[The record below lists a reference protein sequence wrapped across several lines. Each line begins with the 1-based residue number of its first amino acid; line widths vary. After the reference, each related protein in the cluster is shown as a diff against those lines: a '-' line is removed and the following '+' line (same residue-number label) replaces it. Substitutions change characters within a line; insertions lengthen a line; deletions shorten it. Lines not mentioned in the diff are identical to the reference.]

1 MAEGSFRT
9 FWLAVLAVVAVA
21 AAGAWL
27 ASGSGDDDAWQRAS
41 AADTQ
46 EAYERYVSEWSSGA
60 FVGDAKERVAAFK
73 DERAWRKA
81 IEQDTAEGY
90 LLYQLNASGKYVREA
105 RERQAV
111 LVEAA
116 DWERAQKEGTR
127 EAFSDYARKWPE
139 GANIA
144 IAKDRLQEFD
154 VRAEYRKAAAL
165 DTITAL
171 EAFVLS
177 HPGAPDA
184 GQARERA
191 EALKRD
197 DAPFVTAHKKGS
209 TEALEQFLRDYPGHV
224 RTAFARRALLD
235 LKGVDIFR
243 LVDEKRVSTA
253 IKGGGLTR
261 AQVTLINNGDSA
273 VSVMIPSAIMFVSRN
288 PEIQNMVTTSAT
300 LVALKPNETK
310 SLSVPVASANLPRR
324 APGSSSELFLE
335 QVADQPALKRIVWHM
350 QAVELPFEVRQA
362 AVWIVTDD
370 ATYQGLSRLDTMR
383 PGYAMHALRLLEESG
398 IKLGRFSIWHG
409 GARLLRD
416 HIDKAGRTSHLNPD
430 RNAESQAIWLYERL
444 DRYLGEKGRAFLED
458 GLLNRVADIGWGEMI
473 QLLVKKGHDVNQRD
487 ELKRTPLHNF
497 IRYTKYQLLSDPEP
511 AVKALIGA
519 GADVD
524 ARDGRG
530 RTPIFFA
537 SPGAAF
543 EVLAAVGADLSIADE
558 TGLTLAHVLDLK
570 RHKNSRALDI
580 LSDVGLDINQAD
592 KDGNTPLH
600 RAVRAGDENKVLA
613 LIRLGA
619 RSLPNHNGKRP
630 LDIVPK
636 HLKRRVF
643 ENLLKDAAPAD
654 Q

>member
-1 MAEGSFRT
+1 MAIGSFRT
-9 FWLAVLAVVAVA
+9 FLLAALAVLAVA

-27 ASGSGDDDAWQRAS
+27 ASGSGDEEAWQLAS

-60 FVGDAKERVAAFK
+60 FVGDANERIAALE
-73 DERAWRKA
+73 DERAWRRA
-81 IEQDTAEGY
+81 IEEDTAEGY
-90 LLYQLNASGKYVREA
+90 FLYQLNTSGKYLREA
-105 RERQAV
+105 RERRAV

-116 DWERAQKEGTR
+116 DWTWARKEGTR
-127 EAFSDYARKWPE
+127 EAFSEYARKWPE
-139 GANIA
+139 GPNISA
-144 IAKDRLQEFD
+144 AKDRLREFD
-154 VRAEYRKAAAL
+154 LRAKYREAAAL
-165 DTITAL
+165 DTIRAL
-171 EAFVLS
+171 ETFVLS
-177 HPGAPDA
+177 HPDAPDA
-184 GQARERA
+184 EQARERA

-209 TEALEQFLRDYPGHV
+209 AEALEQFLRDYPGHV
-224 RTAFARRALLD
+224 RTGYVRRALTD

-243 LVDEKRVSTA
+243 LVDEKRVSIS

-261 AQVTLINNGDSA
+261 AQVTLTNNGDSA
-273 VSVMIPSAIMFVSRN
+273 VSAIIPAAIMFASRN
-288 PEIQNMVTTSAT
+288 RDIQNMVTTSAT
-300 LVALKPNETK
+300 LVTLKPNETK
-310 SLSVPVASANLPRR
+310 SLSVPVACANLPRR

-335 QVADQPALKRIVWHM
+335 QVANQPALKRVVWHM

-370 ATYQGLSRLDTMR
+370 ATYQGLSRLKTMR
-383 PGYAMHALRLLEESG
+383 PGYAMRALRLLEETG
-398 IKLGRFSIWHG
+398 IELGRFSIWHE
-409 GARLLRD
+409 GARLFRD
-416 HIDKAGRTSHLNPD
+416 HIDMAGRRSHLNPD
-430 RNAESQAIWLYERL
+430 RNVESQAIWFYERL
-444 DRYLGEKGRAFLED
+444 DRYLREKDRAFLED
-458 GLLNRVADIGWGEMI
+458 GLLNQVADVGWGDMI
-473 QLLVKKGHDVNQRD
+473 QLLVKKEHDVNQRD

-497 IRYTKYQLLSDPEP
+497 IRYTKYQPLSDPEP
-511 AVKALIGA
+511 TVKALIGA

-543 EVLAAVGADLSIADE
+543 EVLAAAGADLNVADE

-570 RHKNSRALDI
+570 RHKNSKALDI

-600 RAVRAGDENKVLA
+600 RAVRAGDENKIRA

-619 RSLPNHNGKRP
+619 LALPNHDGKRP

-636 HLKRRVF
+636 HLKGRAF
-643 ENLLKDAAPAD
+643 EKLLKDAAPTT

>member
-9 FWLAVLAVVAVA
+9 LWLAALVVLAVV

-27 ASGSGDDDAWQRAS
+27 ALGSGDDDAWQRAS
-41 AADTQ
+41 AANTQ

-60 FVGDAKERVAAFK
+60 FVGDAKERIAAFE

-81 IEQDTAEGY
+81 VEQDTAEGY
-90 LLYQLNASGKYVREA
+90 FLYQLNESGKYVREA
-105 RERQAV
+105 RERRAV

-116 DWERAQKEGTR
+116 DWVWARKEGTR
-127 EAFSDYARKWPE
+127 KAFSKYARKWPE

-144 IAKDRLQEFD
+144 AAKDRLREFD
-154 VRAEYRKAAAL
+154 LRAKYREAAAL

-171 EAFVLS
+171 EAFALS
-177 HPGAPDA
+177 HPDAPDA
-184 GQARERA
+184 GQARERV
-191 EALKRD
+191 EVLKRD

-209 TEALEQFLRDYPGHV
+209 TEALKQFLRDYPGHV
-224 RTAFARRALLD
+224 RTGYARRALMD

-243 LVDEKRVSTA
+243 LVAEKRVSIA

-261 AQVTLINNGDSA
+261 ARVTLTNNGDSA
-273 VSVMIPSAIMFVSRN
+273 VSAIIPAAIMFASRN
-288 PEIQNMVTTSAT
+288 PKIQNMVTTSAK

-310 SLSVPVASANLPRR
+310 SLSVPVACANLPRR

-335 QVADQPALKRIVWHM
+335 QVANQPALERVVRHM
-350 QAVELPFEVRQA
+350 QTVELPFEVRQA
-362 AVWIVTDD
+362 AVWIVTDN

-383 PGYAMHALRLLEESG
+383 PGYAMRALRLLEESG
-398 IKLGRFSIWHG
+398 IELRRFRIWRG
-409 GARLLRD
+409 GARFLRD
-416 HIDKAGRTSHLNPD
+416 HIAKAGRRTHLNPD
-430 RNAESQAIWLYERL
+430 SNAESQAIWLYERL
-444 DRYLGEKGRAFLED
+444 DRYLGEKDRAFLED
-458 GLLNRVADIGWGEMI
+458 GLLNRVADVGWGDMI
-473 QLLVKKGHDVNQRD
+473 ELLVKKGHDVNQRD
-487 ELKRTPLHNF
+487 RLKRTPLHNF
-497 IRYTKYQLLSDPEP
+497 IRYTRYQPLSNPEP
-511 AVKALIGA
+511 TVKALIGA

-524 ARDGRG
+524 ARDRRG

-537 SPGAAF
+537 SPGVAF
-543 EVLAAVGADLSIADE
+543 EVLAAAGADLSVADE

-570 RHKNSRALDI
+570 RHKNSEALDI

-600 RAVRAGDENKVLA
+600 RAVRAGDKNKVRA

-619 RSLPNHNGKRP
+619 RSLPNNNGKRP
-630 LDIVPK
+630 LDIVPG
-636 HLKRRVF
+636 HLKRQTF
-643 ENLLKDAAPAD
+643 EKLLNAAAPPA